1 MARFALLLL
10 VAVEREAIPHAWS
23 LLSASIR
30 SSRQRHHCHFLV
42 GANKVFEDFVSAD
55 DDEEFLFGNDPP
67 SDWLTAEFTLLQ
79 APQKPNPSLDALVV
93 ATTVAR
99 SLQWVD
105 YPTPNAGLERCFD
118 FFSWECRKAVTARQG
133 GDSLERFV
141 EHGKRSPALQPFMG
155 AHRIYLGEG
164 TYTPPPTPPHRGA
177 MVSFPIVLH
186 SAPIYSLHHM
196 SGMNRTGVTTP
207 PERHMVMR
215 LEEQR
220 RPPMQGCWLVR
231 EVLDVRHFFAGD
243 MGNAHVGG

>member
-1 MARFALLLL
+1 MVQLAWMLM
-10 VAVEREAIPHAWS
+10 VAIERGLIPQAWS
-23 LLSASIR
+23 LLSTSTI
-30 SSRQRHHCHFLV
+30 SSRQRHHSRDLV
-42 GANKVFEDFVSAD
+42 GANRVFQDFGNTD
-55 DDEEFLFGNDPP
+55 DDEESLLDNDPP

-79 APQKPNPSLDALVV
+79 APQKPNPSLDALAV

-155 AHRIYLGEG
+155 AHRIHLGEG

-186 SAPIYSLHHM
+186 SAPIFSVHHM

-207 PERHMVMR
+207 PELHMVMR